1 MDRTD
6 GPPRASGESAL
17 TSSAATAPPSDQ
29 GARRW
34 IGIAISVAAVLTCIK
49 ILTSLL
55 TRSLGIGASALDSA
69 SDVLM
74 SSVNFWSLRFSQRPA
89 DDDHAYGHEKVEG
102 LVGLLQGLL
111 IAGGAVAM
119 AVASVHRLV
128 RGVALDRLD
137 VGVAVMVVSAVVSWW
152 LSARLQRVAQRS
164 GLVIVAAERVHYAS
178 DALANAGVLATL
190 LLVRRTGLTLWDPI
204 ISLAV
209 TLWILRSAWS
219 VLRTS
224 VDQLMDRA
232 LPDEQVAL
240 IKRTILTHDARI
252 VDFHSLRTRR
262 AGNHHFIDVHI
273 VIRGEEDFKR
283 AHAISESLI
292 LALQQHIPGVDCT
305 VHYDP
310 EGES

>member
-1 MDRTD
+1 MMPSPEAAV
-6 GPPRASGESAL
+6 PP
-17 TSSAATAPPSDQ
+17 DQ

-34 IGIAISVAAVLTCIK
+34 IGIAITVATILAAAK
-49 ILTSLL
+49 IFTSLL
-55 TRSLGIGASALDSA
+55 TGSLGIGASALDSA

-74 SSVNFWSLRFSQRPA
+74 SSVNYWSLRFSQRPA
-89 DDDHAYGHEKVEG
+89 DDDHAYGHQKIEA

-152 LSARLQRVAQRS
+152 LSARLQRVARRS
-164 GLVIVAAERVHYAS
+164 GIVIVAAERVHYAS

-190 LLVRRTGLTLWDPI
+190 LLVRRTGLTIWDPI

-219 VLRTS
+219 VLHTS

-232 LPDEQVAL
+232 LPDAQVAM
-240 IKRTILTHDARI
+240 IRQTILTHDPRI

-262 AGNHHFIDVHI
+262 AGNHYFIDVHI

-292 LALQQHIPGVDCT
+292 TALQQHIPGVDCT